1 MPTNTRKRPSSTRSA
16 TARKSRSSRARNGAS
31 RGRDVIALI
40 KSDHASVNQL
50 FRRFNGL
57 SDRATKSRRNV
68 ADRLINDLSVHAVVE
83 EQVLY
88 PTARAWLPD
97 GEELVRE
104 ALDEHQGMKE
114 DLAALEKCRPDSE
127 EFDARMA
134 RIEHEV
140 RHHVKEE
147 ESAGGILG
155 QLRKHVSR
163 NQLLEMAKLTRQAKQ
178 AAPTRPHPK
187 APNTPPANA
196 IVGAVAAM
204 IDKVRDGFT
213 GRAPRS

>member
-1 MPTNTRKRPSSTRSA
+1 MATKTARRTSPPRKG
-16 TARKSRSSRARNGAS
+16 TARKARAKPGRNSAS

-40 KSDHASVNQL
+40 KSDHASVNEL
-50 FRRFNGL
+50 FRRFN
-57 SDRATKSRRNV
+57 SVSVRATKSRRNV
-68 ADRLINDLSVHAVVE
+68 ADRLVKDLSVHAAVE

-97 GEELVRE
+97 GEKLVSE

-114 DLAALEKCRPDSE
+114 DLAALEKCPPDSPD
-127 EFDARMA
+127 FDVLMA
-134 RIEHEV
+134 RIRKEV

-196 IVGAVAAM
+196 LVGAVAAM
-204 IDKVRDGFT
+204 IDKMRDGLT
-213 GRAPRS
+213 GRSSPS

>member
-1 MPTNTRKRPSSTRSA
+1 
-16 TARKSRSSRARNGAS
+16 
-31 RGRDVIALI
+31 LI
-40 KSDHASVNQL
+40 KRDHASVNQL

-57 SDRATKSRRNV
+57 SVRAVKSRRNV
-68 ADRLINDLSVHAVVE
+68 ADRLIKDLSVHAAVE

-88 PTARAWLPD
+88 PTARAWLPG
-97 GEELVRE
+97 GEELVSE

-114 DLAALEKCRPDSE
+114 DLAVLEKCPSDSE
-127 EFDARMA
+127 EFDALMA
-134 RIEHEV
+134 RLEQEV
-140 RHHVKEE
+140 RYHVKEE

-155 QLRKHVSR
+155 QLRKRVSR

-204 IDKVRDGFT
+204 IDKMRDGLA
-213 GRAPRS
+213 GRSLRS

>member
-1 MPTNTRKRPSSTRSA
+1 
-16 TARKSRSSRARNGAS
+16 
-31 RGRDVIALI
+31 LI
-40 KSDHASVNQL
+40 KRDHASVNQL

-57 SDRATKSRRNV
+57 SVRAAKSRRNL
-68 ADRLINDLSVHAVVE
+68 ADRVIKDLSVHAVVE

-88 PTARAWLPD
+88 PTARAWLPG

-114 DLAALEKCRPDSE
+114 DLAALQKYLPDSE

-134 RIEHEV
+134 RIEQEV

-155 QLRKHVSR
+155 QLRQHVSR

-187 APNTPPANA
+187 APNTPPTNA
-196 IVGAVAAM
+196 IVAAVAAM
-204 IDKVRDGFT
+204 IDKVRDGLT
-213 GRAPRS
+213 GRASRS

>member
-1 MPTNTRKRPSSTRSA
+1 M
-16 TARKSRSSRARNGAS
+16 
-31 RGRDVIALI
+31 
-40 KSDHASVNQL
+40 
-50 FRRFNGL
+50 
-57 SDRATKSRRNV
+57 
-68 ADRLINDLSVHAVVE
+68 ADRVIKDLSVHDAFE

-97 GEELVRE
+97 GEELVTE

-114 DLAALEKCRPDSE
+114 DLALLEKCLPDSE
-127 EFDARMA
+127 KFDALMM
-134 RIEHEV
+134 RIEQEV

-196 IVGAVAAM
+196 IVGAVAAL
-204 IDKVRDGFT
+204 IDKMRNGLA
-213 GRAPRS
+213 GRALRS

>member
-1 MPTNTRKRPSSTRSA
+1 MPTKTVKGSTATQKGKARQARS
-16 TARKSRSSRARNGAS
+16 KPKPSRAA

-40 KSDHASVNQL
+40 KRDHESVNQL
-50 FRRFNGL
+50 FRRFNSL
-57 SDRATKSRRNV
+57 TVRAAKSRRNV
-68 ADRLINDLSVHAVVE
+68 ADRIIKDLSVHAAVE

-97 GEELVRE
+97 GEQLVGE

-114 DLAALEKCRPDSE
+114 DLAVLEKCPPDSE
-127 EFDARMA
+127 EFDALMA
-134 RIEHEV
+134 RIEQEV
-140 RHHVKEE
+140 RHHVKDE

-155 QLRKHVSR
+155 ELRKHISR

-204 IDKVRDGFT
+204 IDKMKDGLT
-213 GRAPRS
+213 GRPLRS

>member
-1 MPTNTRKRPSSTRSA
+1 MPTKTAKRSTA
-16 TARKSRSSRARNGAS
+16 TKKSKARQGSTPKRNGAG

-40 KSDHASVNQL
+40 KRDHASVNQL
-50 FRRFNGL
+50 FSRFNSL
-57 SDRATKSRRNV
+57 SGRAAKSRRNV
-68 ADRLINDLSVHAVVE
+68 ADRVIKDLSVHAAVE

-97 GEELVRE
+97 GEELVTE

-114 DLAALEKCRPDSE
+114 DLAVLEKCSPDSQK
-127 EFDARMA
+127 FDALMA
-134 RIEHEV
+134 RIEQEV

-147 ESAGGILG
+147 ESARGILG
-155 QLRKHVSR
+155 QLRKHLSR

-196 IVGAVAAM
+196 IVGAVTAM
-204 IDKVRDGFT
+204 IDKMRDGLT
-213 GRAPRS
+213 GRASRS